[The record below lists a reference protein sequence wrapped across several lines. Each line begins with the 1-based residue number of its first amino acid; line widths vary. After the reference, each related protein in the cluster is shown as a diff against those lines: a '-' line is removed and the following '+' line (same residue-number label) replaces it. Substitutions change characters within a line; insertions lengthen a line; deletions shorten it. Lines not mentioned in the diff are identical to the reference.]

1 MKKSHHRKRGFTLGV
16 GPCTAGKAAGFPCGP
31 SENKHG
37 PWGTGYGGW
46 FGSSGVGSQL
56 VSAVHSL
63 YLGQMGE

>member
-1 MKKSHHRKRGFTLGV
+1 MGV

-46 FGSSGVGSQL
+46 FGSPGVGSQL

-63 YLGQMGE
+63 YLGQMDE